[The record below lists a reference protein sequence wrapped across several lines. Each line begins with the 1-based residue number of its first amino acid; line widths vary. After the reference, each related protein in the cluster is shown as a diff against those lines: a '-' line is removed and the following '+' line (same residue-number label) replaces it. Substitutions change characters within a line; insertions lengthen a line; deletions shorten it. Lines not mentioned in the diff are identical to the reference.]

1 MRLCRLFFLLLIPL
15 MGCRAAASPTH
26 VTAIRT
32 GVTEERVRVVIDL
45 SRRPQYISWT
55 PTDPHR
61 IAIDIQNAVFGRD
74 VEPIH
79 LGDPVVRGVRINSLS
94 GPKAQVVLD
103 LTRKADSD
111 VFALPPE
118 GSKGHRL
125 VCDVHRSLSSI
136 SSEESD
142 PRPWTVVI
150 DPGHGGRDPGA
161 KSSKGDKEKDICLDV
176 AKRLMDLLDG
186 IPDIEARL
194 TRDRDIYLGLRERIE
209 KAKSF
214 NADAFVSIHVNA
226 APNRRARGAE
236 VFFLSLQGATDEATR
251 ELERL
256 ENLAGVEDEDFPLEE
271 EMRELPF
278 GLDLRQSDTLLRSSL
293 FAESVL
299 RPFEKQGLAASRGV
313 KQARFVVLKSFHI
326 PSVLVELG
334 FFSNPEDLKRLRDP
348 TYRGRM
354 AEILREGILAYRSEY
369 APTRDR

>member
-1 MRLCRLFFLLLIPL
+1 MGLYRLFLLLLIPL
-15 MGCRAAASPTH
+15 AGCRAVASPTH

-32 GVTEERVRVVIDL
+32 GVNQDRVRVVIDV
-45 SRRPQYISWT
+45 SRQPQFISWT

-61 IAIDIQNAVFGRD
+61 IAIDIQNAVFDRD

-79 LGDPVVRGVRINSLS
+79 LGDPVVSGIRINSLA

-103 LTRKADSD
+103 LTRKAESD
-111 VFALPPE
+111 IFILPPE

-125 VCDVHRSLSSI
+125 VCDVHRSLSPT
-136 SSEESD
+136 SED

-176 AKRLMDLLDG
+176 AKRLVALLDDVPG
-186 IPDIEARL
+186 VEARL
-194 TRDRDIYLGLRERIE
+194 TRDRDVYLGLRERIE
-209 KAKSF
+209 KAKSLD
-214 NADAFVSIHVNA
+214 ADAFVSIHVNA

-256 ENLAGVEDEDFPLEE
+256 ENLAGGEEEAFPLEE

-299 RPFEKQGLAASRGV
+299 RPFEEQGLAASRGV
-313 KQARFVVLKSFHI
+313 KQARFVVLKSFHT
-326 PSVLVELG
+326 PSILVELG
-334 FFSNPEDLKRLRDP
+334 FFSNPEDLKRLRNT